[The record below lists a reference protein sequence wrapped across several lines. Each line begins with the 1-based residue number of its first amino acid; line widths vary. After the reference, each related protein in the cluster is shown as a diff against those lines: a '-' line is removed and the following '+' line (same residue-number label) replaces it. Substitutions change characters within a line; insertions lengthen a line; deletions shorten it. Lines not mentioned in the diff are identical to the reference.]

1 MKRIVAII
9 VMAVG
14 VLVALPSYAVDAA
27 RVPDLQC
34 GVNPTTSVRLR
45 ADLTCS
51 EKFRLPADNPPLT
64 IDLGG
69 HKLTFTDQSCAP
81 GPPITRCDIT
91 DESGSATIRNGTVD
105 GSISMGENHHAPTRG
120 TLSGVRVLGHV
131 DLWGAS
137 TIDSSQLN
145 AGVSAFGAVSLQHNF
160 IRGGVRVDDSLR
172 ATPLDIVDNVIVDS
186 PGAGIDINVS
196 FDFDRVGGTIED
208 NTVRDSGGHGILIH
222 GQGANGLG
230 ELHVTANNL
239 VGNGGDGI
247 SYPQDNRF
255 PSRVGIGPVV
265 FARNIARHNAGHG
278 INIRDAI
285 SGDPAIGVFDGAGN
299 TAKFNGLSPRCIG
312 VSCDPDPRAVPVITW
327 AQPAPIETGTP
338 LGPDQ
343 LDATASVPGCFTY
356 TPAAGTVLDPGGYS
370 LVVKFVPDDLVH
382 YQPISWGVALVV
394 TGFPF
399 P

>member
-1 MKRIVAII
+1 MAII
-9 VMAVG
+9 VMATG
-14 VLVALPSYAVDAA
+14 ILVALPSYPVDAS

-51 EKFRLPADNPPLT
+51 EQFLLAADNPPLT

-69 HKLTFTDQSCAP
+69 HKLTFTDSSCAP

-91 DESGSATIRNGTVD
+91 DLSGSATIRNGTVA
-105 GSISMGENHHAPTRG
+105 GSISLGENHQAPARG
-120 TLSGVRVLGHV
+120 TLSQLRVVGHV

-137 TIDSSQLN
+137 TISSSQLY
-145 AGVSAFGAVSLQHNF
+145 AGVSAFGAVVLDHNT
-160 IRGGVRVDDSLR
+160 ISGGVRVDDTLR
-172 ATPLDIVDNVIVDS
+172 TTPLDIVDNVIVAS

-196 FDFDRVGGTIED
+196 FDFDRVGGTIES
-208 NTVRDSGGHGILIH
+208 NTIRNSVGDGILIH

-265 FARNIARHNAGHG
+265 FARNTARHNAGHG
-278 INIRDAI
+278 IDIRDALT
-285 SGDPAIGVFDGAGN
+285 GDPAVGVFDGAGN

-312 VSCDPDPRAVPVITW
+312 VDCDADPRAVPVITW
-327 AQPAPIETGTP
+327 AQPAPIVAGTP

-343 LDATASVPGCFTY
+343 LDATASVPGCLTY

-370 LVVKFVPDDLVH
+370 LVVKFVPDDIVN
-382 YQPISWGVALVV
+382 YQPISWGVSLEV
-394 TGFPF
+394 TRQSFP
-399 P
+399 